1 MAGALVESFNVAAT
15 LLTQRI
21 VSHVTGTA
29 NTVQY
34 HQTLSALPVG
44 VTVDTVLDTT
54 NAIPVQL
61 NGRAFVH
68 FNDTCAAGELVT
80 GDTSGR
86 GIAFS
91 LAQTSTAISAPAA
104 YLGILIGPTIAA
116 TGTIAEVL
124 IQPGFDRNA
133 R

>member
-1 MAGALVESFNVAAT
+1 MAGALVESFKVQAT
-15 LLTQRI
+15 LATHRI

-34 HQTLSALPVG
+34 HQTLTALPIG

-54 NAIPVQL
+54 SAIPVQL
-61 NGRAFVH
+61 NGRAFVF
-68 FNDTCAAGELVT
+68 FNDTVTAGELVS

-86 GIAFS
+86 GVPFS

-104 YLGILIGPTIAA
+104 YLGLLIGPSVAA